1 MLEKHVCRKY
11 QKFMSEKFQL
21 KIINEK
27 YKIQKMIRRL
37 KKFEVD
43 IFFLQDIDE
52 KIIRYIEKKT
62 T

>member
-1 MLEKHVCRKY
+1 
-11 QKFMSEKFQL
+11 MSEKFQL